1 MVIYHGLRENCVLR
15 NNTTVRCRDS
25 ALSSGMNV

>member
-1 MVIYHGLRENCVLR
+1 MVTYHGLRKMR

-25 ALSSGMNV
+25 AQSSGMNV